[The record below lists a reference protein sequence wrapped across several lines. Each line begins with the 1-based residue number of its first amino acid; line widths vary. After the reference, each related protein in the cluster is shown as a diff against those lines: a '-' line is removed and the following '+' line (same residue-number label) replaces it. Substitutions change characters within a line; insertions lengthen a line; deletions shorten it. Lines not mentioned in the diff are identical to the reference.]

1 MYGLPVC
8 YWLIDEGEEKDS
20 VLQKKKGKNGKRK
33 ANNEKNR
40 VHKSFFLCFC
50 ALGLLSFLSV
60 DALGRDLMTLSGESS
75 QHDLVTFALYGIL
88 AVMAQGS
95 VES

>member
-1 MYGLPVC
+1 MYGLPAC

-20 VLQKKKGKNGKRK
+20 VLLQKKKKKMERQ
-33 ANNEKNR
+33 ANNEKIR
-40 VHKSFFLCFC
+40 VHKSSFLCFC
-50 ALGLLSFLSV
+50 VLAILSFLSV
-60 DALGRDLMTLSGESS
+60 DAVGKDLMTLSGESS

-88 AVMAQGS
+88 AVTAQGS